1 MTQYFR
7 MIYAYKFGDGP
18 VIKFELLLDDETL
31 ALVPG
36 NCQSL
41 PDWTLL
47 GNNTC
52 STCPLDVRAHSHC
65 PVAANLSGIVEKFK
79 PFTSHDR
86 VSVVVMVEER
96 TYAKDTTVQMG
107 LSPLLGIIMTT
118 SGCPIMEQ
126 LKPMVRFHLPFAS
139 LDETIFRMVSM
150 HFVAQYLRTQEGK
163 DADWTLEGL
172 TKIYAQVAQV
182 NRDFV
187 ERLLGA
193 AKNDVNVNALV
204 NLDAFAKMVPLAA
217 DRLLKKISPYFSAL
231 LAAP

>member
-1 MTQYFR
+1 MAQYFR
-7 MIYAYKFGDGP
+7 MIYAYKFGDSP

-47 GNNTC
+47 DNNTC
-52 STCPLDVRAHSHC
+52 STCPLDLRAHRHC

-150 HFVAQYLRTQEGK
+150 HLVAQYLRSQEGK

-172 TKIYAQVAQV
+172 TRIYAQVAQV

-187 ERLLGA
+187 GRLLGA

-231 LAAP
+231 L